1 MNSYRCMRS
10 ILFFD
15 LPTEKKSQRK
25 AYSTFV
31 KNLKKNGFVMMQ
43 ESVYIKLDMDDRAAE
58 STKEKIKKFLPN
70 DGFVAMLR
78 ITEKQ
83 FSGIDFLVGYSETDV
98 LSNDERVV
106 EL

>member
-15 LPTEKKSQRK
+15 LPTEKKAQRK

-31 KNLKKNGFVMMQ
+31 KNLKKTGFAMMQ
-43 ESVYIKLDMDDRAAE
+43 ESVYIKLDLDDRAAE
-58 STKEKIKKFLPN
+58 STKEKIKKFLPK
-70 DGFVAMLR
+70 DGFIAMLR

-83 FSGIDFLVGYSETDV
+83 FSNIDFLLGYSDIDV
-98 LSNDERVV
+98 LVDDSRVV